1 MFSKIERCEVG
12 RVFIGV
18 PNQYGVPCK
27 FMVTDDYGN
36 LIIVNVRQL
45 GFSLT

>member
-18 PNQYGVPCK
+18 PNQSDVPCK
-27 FMVTDDYGN
+27 FMVMDDFGN
-36 LIIVNVRQL
+36 LVIVNVRSL